1 MLHPAIDDIAQN
13 TTRHSIHLER
23 LFNQNVRCKQ
33 LRTEKNSKVYASSVD
48 NLDDTGKPG
57 ITLVIKNLGFQEPI
71 NRVADAL

>member
-1 MLHPAIDDIAQN
+1 MHRKTCFTADIDTAVKAVSSKRWCIRED
-13 TTRHSIHLER
+13 
-23 LFNQNVRCKQ
+23 C
-33 LRTEKNSKVYASSVD
+33 KVYASSVD